1 MSFDAWDTER
11 LRRMEDKQRQELENL
26 KDIIRKQDRQI
37 ALLEGILRTLESQ
50 KDIWGRSN
58 VDY

>member
-1 MSFDAWDTER
+1 MSFEYFDSER
-11 LRRMEDKQRQELENL
+11 LRNINNRQITEMNL
-26 KDIIRKQDRQI
+26 LNEIIRKQDRQI

-58 VDY
+58 ADY